1 VTRTIAI
8 VNQKGGVGKTTT
20 AVNLAA
26 GLALADKSTLL
37 IDMDPQANATMSLGL
52 RPEELERTVYDALVK
67 PRTLPTIISR
77 TAIENLAVLPA
88 NADLVAAEVR
98 LLSDKKRVF
107 GLRKALETVRGK
119 FSHIIIDC
127 PPSLGLLTVNAVCA
141 SSSVII
147 PLQCEYYSLEGL
159 SRTLDAIRVFR
170 ETLGLDI
177 EIAGLLLTMFD
188 SRTKLSAEVAAEVRR
203 HFSGKVFTTVIP
215 RNVRVAEAPG
225 HGRPVILYDIG
236 SRGSQA
242 FLRLTEEFLTSEGK
256 EATWSGSRGHSRRVG
271 HGGRAAIDR

>member
-26 GLALADKSTLL
+26 GLALADKATLL

-52 RPEELERTVYDALVK
+52 RPEELERTVYDVLVNPK
-67 PRTLPTIISR
+67 TLPGIIAR

-88 NADLVAAEVR
+88 NADLVAAEVE
-98 LLSDKKRVF
+98 LLSDKRRVF
-107 GLRKALETVRGK
+107 RLRDALETVRGR

-127 PPSLGLLTVNAVCA
+127 PPSIGLLTVNAVCA
-141 SSSVII
+141 SKGVII

-170 ETLGLDI
+170 EKLGLDI

-188 SRTKLSAEVAAEVRR
+188 SRTKLSAEVASEVRT
-203 HFSGKVFTTVIP
+203 HFSAKVFSTVIP

-225 HGRPVILYDIG
+225 HGKPVILYDVG

-256 EATWSGSRGHSRRVG
+256 EATWSGFRGDSRRVSQ
-271 HGGRAAIDR
+271 GGRAAIGG